1 MPMQTMLEN
10 LRERIKNLLTQDHN
24 LLLLA
29 AVIGFLAGLAS
40 TLFRR
45 LIEFFGDIFSAD
57 GLEVIGITGSVV
69 PLLLPLM
76 PMIGGIIT
84 GIICHFFPDA
94 VKENGVHRVMHA
106 VAMKAGKI
114 RKRTLLTCSTTSAL
128 TIGSGGSAGR
138 EGPTVQI
145 GSAVGSALGNLFHL
159 SHERVQV
166 LVGCGAAA
174 GIAAS
179 FNAPLAGVLFAL
191 EIILTDFTIHTF
203 SPIVVASVIGTA
215 TGRAMEG
222 NEITFHVPVHEL
234 VSYSEIVFYLFL
246 GLLCGVVSRLFT
258 FSYFKAFEVFDKKV
272 HLPKPLK
279 PALGG
284 LIVGLISIAF
294 PAILGNGYEFME
306 KALNGE
312 LFWGLAFGLIFLK
325 IISTATTLGSGGL
338 GGVFAPS
345 LFIGA
350 MLGSTYGALVHGINP
365 GLTASPETYALVGM
379 GAVAGAVMQAPLTN
393 ILMLFELTND
403 YTIILPIMITCIVSA
418 YTFRA
423 FDINSIYI
431 QKLLKE
437 GINIKHG
444 REVSILNSIKVN
456 DVLSKDI
463 TTIPEGMPF
472 RKILETVSY
481 SKNFYFPVVNSEGE
495 MSGLLSFHMIREMI
509 FEDDLGDL
517 IVAND
522 LKVTSVMTLTPG
534 NNLNQ
539 AMEMFAK
546 LDVEQLPVVR
556 PDDPKRVIG
565 MVNRGEVVAA
575 YNREVL
581 VSGFDK

>member
-1 MPMQTMLEN
+1 M
-10 LRERIKNLLTQDHN
+10 
-24 LLLLA
+24 LLLA
-29 AVIGFLAGLAS
+29 AVIGFLAGVAS

-45 LIEFFGDIFSAD
+45 LIEFFGVIFSAD
-57 GLEVIGITGSVV
+57 SLTVIGITGSSI
-69 PLLLPLM
+69 PFLLPLM

-84 GIICHFFPDA
+84 GVICHFFPDA

-159 SHERVQV
+159 SHERIQV

-191 EIILTDFTIHTF
+191 EIILSNFTIHTF

-222 NEITFHVPVHEL
+222 NEITFNVPVHEL
-234 VSYSEIVFYLFL
+234 VSYSEIIFYLFL
-246 GLLCGVVSRLFT
+246 GLLCGVVSKLFT
-258 FSYFKAFEVFDKKV
+258 YSYFKACDIFDKKV

-284 LIVGLISIAF
+284 LIVGFISISF
-294 PAILGNGYEFME
+294 PAILGNGYDFME

-312 LFWGLAFGLIFLK
+312 LFWGLAFALIFLK
-325 IISTATTLGSGGL
+325 IISTSATLGSGGL

-350 MLGSTYGALVHGINP
+350 MLGSTYGTLVHAINP
-365 GLTASPETYALVGM
+365 SFTASPETYALVGM

-423 FDINSIYI
+423 FDKNSIYI

-437 GINIKHG
+437 GINIKYG

-456 DVLSKDI
+456 DVLSKDV

-472 RKILETVSY
+472 RKILETISY
-481 SKNFYFPVVNSEGE
+481 SKNFYFPVVDSQGE
-495 MSGLLSFHMIREMI
+495 MSGILSFHMIREMI
-509 FEDDLGDL
+509 FEEELGDL

-522 LKVTSVMTLTPG
+522 LKVKSVMTLTPE

-546 LDVEQLPVVR
+546 LDVEQLPVVHR
-556 PDDPKRVIG
+556 DDLKRVIG

-581 VSGFDK
+581 VSGFDR

>member
-1 MPMQTMLEN
+1 MPMQSIFEN
-10 LRERIKNLLTQDHN
+10 LREKIKILLMQDHN
-24 LLLLA
+24 MLLLA

-45 LIEFFGDIFSAD
+45 LIEFFGDVFSAD
-57 GLEVIGITGSVV
+57 GLTVIGITGSSI
-69 PLLLPLM
+69 PFLLPLL
-76 PMIGGIIT
+76 PMVGGIIT

-191 EIILTDFTIHTF
+191 EIILTNFTIHTF

-222 NEITFHVPVHEL
+222 NEITFSVPVHEL

-246 GLLCGVVSRLFT
+246 GILCGVISKLFT
-258 FSYFKAFEVFDKKV
+258 FTFFKANDIFDKMV
-272 HLPKPLK
+272 YLPVPLK

-284 LIVGLISIAF
+284 LIVGFISISF
-294 PAILGNGYEFME
+294 PAVLGNGYGFME

-312 LFWGLAFGLIFLK
+312 LFWGLAFVLIFLK
-325 IISTATTLGSGGL
+325 IISTSATLGSGGL

-350 MLGSTYGALVHGINP
+350 MLGSAYGTLVHAINP
-365 GLTASPETYALVGM
+365 NFTASPETYALVGM

-423 FDINSIYI
+423 FDKNSIYI

-437 GINIKHG
+437 GINIKYG
-444 REVSILNSIKVN
+444 REVSILNSIKVS
-456 DVLSKDI
+456 DVLSGDV

-472 RKILETVSY
+472 RKILETISY
-481 SKNFYFPVVNSEGE
+481 SKNFYFPVVDGQGE
-495 MSGLLSFHMIREMI
+495 MSGILSFHMIREMI
-509 FEDDLGDL
+509 FEEELGDL

-522 LKVTSVMTLTPG
+522 LKVKSVMTLTPE

-546 LDVEQLPVVR
+546 LDVCLLYTSPSPR
-556 PDDPKRVIG
+556 
-565 MVNRGEVVAA
+565 
-575 YNREVL
+575 
-581 VSGFDK
+581 SS

>member
-1 MPMQTMLEN
+1 MPMQSIFEN
-10 LRERIKNLLTQDHN
+10 LREKIKILLMQDHN
-24 LLLLA
+24 MLLLA

-45 LIEFFGDIFSAD
+45 LIEFFGDVFSAD
-57 GLEVIGITGSVV
+57 GLTVIGITGSSI
-69 PLLLPLM
+69 PFLLPLL
-76 PMIGGIIT
+76 PMVGGIIT

-191 EIILTDFTIHTF
+191 EIILTNFTIHTF

-222 NEITFHVPVHEL
+222 YEITFSVPVHEL

-246 GLLCGVVSRLFT
+246 GILCGVISKLFT
-258 FSYFKAFEVFDKKV
+258 FTFFKANDIFDKIV
-272 HLPKPLK
+272 YLPVPLK

-284 LIVGLISIAF
+284 LIVGFISISF
-294 PAILGNGYEFME
+294 PAVLGNGYGFME

-312 LFWGLAFGLIFLK
+312 LFWGLAFVLIFLK
-325 IISTATTLGSGGL
+325 IISTSATLGSGGL

-350 MLGSTYGALVHGINP
+350 MLGSAYGTLVHAINP
-365 GLTASPETYALVGM
+365 NFTASPETYALVGM

-423 FDINSIYI
+423 FDKNSIYI

-437 GINIKHG
+437 GINIKYG
-444 REVSILNSIKVN
+444 REVSILNSIKVS
-456 DVLSKDI
+456 DVLSGDV

-472 RKILETVSY
+472 RKILETISY
-481 SKNFYFPVVNSEGE
+481 SKNFYFPVVDGQGE
-495 MSGLLSFHMIREMI
+495 MSGILSFHMIREMI
-509 FEDDLGDL
+509 FEEELGDL

-522 LKVTSVMTLTPG
+522 LKVKSVMTLTPE

-546 LDVEQLPVVR
+546 LDVEQLPVVGR
-556 PDDPKRVIG
+556 DDLKRVIG

>member
-1 MPMQTMLEN
+1 MPMQSIFEN
-10 LRERIKNLLTQDHN
+10 LREKIKILLMQDHN
-24 LLLLA
+24 MLLLA

-45 LIEFFGDIFSAD
+45 LIEFFGVIFSAD
-57 GLEVIGITGSVV
+57 GLAFIGVTGIAFS
-69 PLLLPLM
+69 LLLPLM

-191 EIILTDFTIHTF
+191 EIILTNFTIHTF

-222 NEITFHVPVHEL
+222 NEITFSVPVHEL

-246 GLLCGVVSRLFT
+246 GILCGVISKLFT
-258 FSYFKAFEVFDKKV
+258 FTFFKANDIFDKMV
-272 HLPKPLK
+272 YLPVPLK

-284 LIVGLISIAF
+284 LIVGFISISF
-294 PAILGNGYEFME
+294 PAVLGNGYGFME

-312 LFWGLAFGLIFLK
+312 LFWGLAFVLIFLK
-325 IISTATTLGSGGL
+325 IISTSATLGSGGL

-350 MLGSTYGALVHGINP
+350 MLGSAYGTLVHAINP
-365 GLTASPETYALVGM
+365 NFTASPETYALVGM

-423 FDINSIYI
+423 FDKNSIYI

-437 GINIKHG
+437 GINIKYG
-444 REVSILNSIKVN
+444 REVSILNSIKVS
-456 DVLSKDI
+456 DVLSGDV

-472 RKILETVSY
+472 RKILETISY
-481 SKNFYFPVVNSEGE
+481 SKNFYFPVVDGQGE
-495 MSGLLSFHMIREMI
+495 MSGILSFHMIREMI
-509 FEDDLGDL
+509 FEEELGDL

-522 LKVTSVMTLTPG
+522 LKVKSVMTLTPE

-546 LDVEQLPVVR
+546 LDVEQLPVVGR
-556 PDDPKRVIG
+556 DDLKRVIG

>member
-1 MPMQTMLEN
+1 MLKN
-10 LRERIKNLLTQDHN
+10 LREKIKRLLMQDHN
-24 LLLLA
+24 MLLLA

-40 TLFRR
+40 TLFRW
-45 LIEFFGDIFSAD
+45 LIGFFGDAFSSE
-57 GLEVIGITGSVV
+57 GLSWIGITGSAI
-69 PLLLPLM
+69 PFLLPLM

-114 RKRTLLTCSTTSAL
+114 RKRTLLTCSTTSAI

-179 FNAPLAGVLFAL
+179 FNAPLAGVIFAL

-234 VSYSEIVFYLFL
+234 VSYSEIIFYLFL
-246 GLLCGVVSRLFT
+246 GLLCGVVSKLFT
-258 FSYFKAFEVFDKKV
+258 FTYFKAHDIFDKKV
-272 HLPKPLK
+272 RLPKPLK

-284 LIVGLISIAF
+284 LIIGFISIFF
-294 PAILGNGYEFME
+294 PAVLGNGYEFME
-306 KALNGE
+306 KALAGN
-312 LFWGLAFGLIFLK
+312 LVWGLAFVLIFLK
-325 IISTATTLGSGGL
+325 IISTSVTLGSGGL

-350 MLGSTYGALVHGINP
+350 MLGSAYGTLVHSINP
-365 GLTASPETYALVGM
+365 NFTASPETYALVGM

-403 YTIILPIMITCIVSA
+403 YTIILPIMITSIVSA

-423 FDINSIYI
+423 FDKNSIYI

-456 DVLSKDI
+456 DVLSTDV
-463 TTIPEGMPF
+463 TTIPENTPF
-472 RKILETVSY
+472 RKILETISY
-481 SKNFYFPVVNSEGE
+481 SKNFYFPVVNSQGE
-495 MSGLLSFHMIREMI
+495 MSGILSFHTVREMI
-509 FEDDLGDL
+509 FEEELGNL
-517 IVAND
+517 VVAND
-522 LKVTSVMTLTPG
+522 LKVEPVMTLTPE
-534 NNLNQ
+534 NNLNE

-546 LDVEQLPVVR
+546 LDVEQLPVAR
-556 PDDPKRVIG
+556 QNDPKRVTG
-565 MVNRGEVVAA
+565 MVNRGEVIAA

-581 VSGFDK
+581 VSGFDQ

>member
-1 MPMQTMLEN
+1 MPMQTINEN
-10 LRERIKNLLTQDHN
+10 IREKIKILLMQDHN
-24 LLLLA
+24 MLLLA

-45 LIEFFGDIFSAD
+45 LIEFFGDVFSAE
-57 GLEVIGITGSVV
+57 GLTVIGITGSSI
-69 PLLLPLM
+69 PFLLPLM

-145 GSAVGSALGNLFHL
+145 GSAVGSALGNWFHL

-191 EIILTDFTIHTF
+191 EIILTNFTIHTF

-222 NEITFHVPVHEL
+222 NEITFSVPVHEL
-234 VSYSEIVFYLFL
+234 VSYSEIIFYLFL
-246 GLLCGVVSRLFT
+246 GLLCGVISKLFT
-258 FSYFKAFEVFDKKV
+258 FTYFKASDIFEKKIP
-272 HLPKPLK
+272 LPTPLK

-284 LIVGLISIAF
+284 LIVGFISISF
-294 PAILGNGYEFME
+294 PAVLGNGYDFME

-312 LFWGLAFGLIFLK
+312 LFWGLAFVLIFLK
-325 IISTATTLGSGGL
+325 IISTSATLGSGGL

-350 MLGSTYGALVHGINP
+350 MLGSAYGTLVHGINP
-365 GLTASPETYALVGM
+365 SFTASPETYALVGM

-423 FDINSIYI
+423 FDKNSIYI

-437 GINIKHG
+437 GINIKYG

-456 DVLSKDI
+456 DVLSKDV

-472 RKILETVSY
+472 RKILETISY
-481 SKNFYFPVVNSEGE
+481 SKNFYFPVVDGQGE
-495 MSGLLSFHMIREMI
+495 MSGILSFHMIREMI
-509 FEDDLGDL
+509 FEEELGDL

-522 LKVTSVMTLTPG
+522 LKVKPVMTLTPE

-546 LDVEQLPVVR
+546 LDVEQLPVVGQ
-556 PDDPKRVIG
+556 DDLKRVIG

-581 VSGFDK
+581 VSGFDR

>member
-1 MPMQTMLEN
+1 
-10 LRERIKNLLTQDHN
+10 
-24 LLLLA
+24 
-29 AVIGFLAGLAS
+29 
-40 TLFRR
+40 
-45 LIEFFGDIFSAD
+45 
-57 GLEVIGITGSVV
+57 
-69 PLLLPLM
+69 
-76 PMIGGIIT
+76 
-84 GIICHFFPDA
+84 
-94 VKENGVHRVMHA
+94 MHA
-106 VAMKAGKI
+106 VALKAGKI

-145 GSAVGSALGNLFHL
+145 GSAVGSALGNMFHL
-159 SHERVQV
+159 SHERIQV

-191 EIILTDFTIHTF
+191 EIILTNFTIHTF

-222 NEITFHVPVHEL
+222 NQITFHVPVHEL

-246 GLLCGVVSRLFT
+246 GILCGVVSKLFT
-258 FSYFKAFEVFDKKV
+258 FAYFKAHDIFDKKV
-272 HLPKPLK
+272 KLPKPLK
-279 PALGG
+279 PAIGG
-284 LIVGLISIAF
+284 LIVGFIAILF
-294 PAILGNGYEFME
+294 PAVLGNGYDFME

-312 LFWGLAFGLIFLK
+312 LFWGLAFVLIFLK
-325 IISTATTLGSGGL
+325 IISTSATLGSGGL

-350 MLGSTYGALVHGINP
+350 MLGSAYGTLVHTINP
-365 GLTASPETYALVGM
+365 SFTASPETYALVGM

-403 YTIILPIMITCIVSA
+403 YTIILPIMITCIVST

-423 FDINSIYI
+423 FDKNSIYI
-431 QKLLKE
+431 QKLLKD

-444 REVSILNSIKVN
+444 REVSILNAIKVN

-472 RKILETVSY
+472 RKILETISY
-481 SKNFYFPVVNSEGE
+481 SKNFYFPVLNGQGE
-495 MSGLLSFHMIREMI
+495 MSGILSFHMVREMI
-509 FEDDLGDL
+509 FDEELGDL
-517 IVAND
+517 VVAND
-522 LKVTSVMTLTPG
+522 LKVESVMTLTPE
-534 NNLNQ
+534 NNLNE

-556 PDDPKRVIG
+556 RDDPKRVIG
-565 MVNRGEVVAA
+565 MVNRGEVLAA

-581 VSGFDK
+581 VSGFDR

>member
-1 MPMQTMLEN
+1 MGKYN
-10 LRERIKNLLTQDHN
+10 LRKKIKELMLQDHN
-24 LLLLA
+24 LLVLA

-40 TLFRR
+40 TFFRWM
-45 LIEFFGDIFSAD
+45 IEFFGTVFSEV
-57 GLEVIGITGSVV
+57 GLSWVGITGTAV

-84 GIICHFFPDA
+84 GAICHFFPDA

-106 VAMKAGKI
+106 VTMKAGKI

-145 GSAVGSALGNLFHL
+145 GSAVGSALGNLLHL

-215 TGRAMEG
+215 TGRALEG
-222 NEITFHVPVHEL
+222 NEITFQVPVHEL
-234 VSYSEIVFYLFL
+234 VSYSEIIFYLFL
-246 GLLCGVVSRLFT
+246 GLLCGVISKLFT
-258 FSYFKAFEVFDKKV
+258 ITYFKTHQIFEQKV
-272 HLPKPLK
+272 KIPKPLK

-284 LIVGLISIAF
+284 LIVGFISLLC

-306 KALNGE
+306 KALSGDI
-312 LFWGLAFGLIFLK
+312 FWGLAFLLIFLK
-325 IISTATTLGSGGL
+325 IISTSVTLGSGGL
-338 GGVFAPS
+338 GGIFAPS

-350 MLGSTYGALVHGINP
+350 MLGSVFGTLIHAVSP
-365 GLTASPETYALVGM
+365 GFTASPETYALVGM

-423 FDINSIYI
+423 FDKNSIYI

-444 REVSILNSIKVN
+444 REVSILNSIKVQ
-456 DVLSKDI
+456 DVLSQDVTMI
-463 TTIPEGMPF
+463 SEGMPF

-481 SKNFYFPVVNSEGE
+481 SKNFYFPVVNGEGE
-495 MSGLLSFHMIREMI
+495 MSGILSFHMIREMI
-509 FEDDLGDL
+509 FEEDLGDL
-517 IVAND
+517 VVAND
-522 LKVTSVMTLTPG
+522 LKVHSVKTLTPD

-539 AMEMFAK
+539 AMELFAV

-556 PDDPKRVIG
+556 KDDTKRVIG

-581 VSGFDK
+581 VSEFDR

>member
-1 MPMQTMLEN
+1 MQTTPEN
-10 LRERIKNLLTQDHN
+10 LREKIKDLLMQDHN
-24 LLLLA
+24 LLILA
-29 AVIGFLAGLAS
+29 AIIGFLAGLAS
-40 TLFRR
+40 TLFRW
-45 LIEFFGDIFSAD
+45 LIGFFGLVFSEK
-57 GLEVIGITGSVV
+57 GLGWIGITGTSI
-69 PLLLPLM
+69 PFLLPMM
-76 PMIGGIIT
+76 PMVGGIIT

-106 VAMKAGKI
+106 VALKAGKI
-114 RKRTLLTCSTTSAL
+114 RKRTLLTCSITSAL

-159 SHERVQV
+159 SHERIQV

-191 EIILTDFTIHTF
+191 EIILTNFTIHTF

-215 TGRAMEG
+215 TGRALEG
-222 NEITFHVPVHEL
+222 NEITFQVPVHEL

-246 GLLCGVVSRLFT
+246 GILCGIVSKLFT
-258 FSYFKAFEVFDKKV
+258 SAYFKAFDIFDQKV
-272 HLPKPLK
+272 HIPKPLK

-284 LIVGLISIAF
+284 LVVGFLSIFF
-294 PAILGNGYEFME
+294 PAVLGNGYEFME
-306 KALNGE
+306 KALAGD
-312 LFWGLAFGLIFLK
+312 LFWGLAFTLIFLK
-325 IISTATTLGSGGL
+325 ILSTSVTLGSGGL

-350 MLGSTYGALVHGINP
+350 MLGSAYGALVHGINP
-365 GLTASPETYALVGM
+365 DFTASPETYALVGM

-418 YTFRA
+418 YTFRI
-423 FDINSIYI
+423 FNIDSIYI

-444 REVSILNSIKVN
+444 REVSILNAIKVN
-456 DVLSKDI
+456 DVLSKDV
-463 TTIPEGMPF
+463 TAIPEGMPF
-472 RKILETVSY
+472 RKILETISY
-481 SKNFYFPVVNSEGE
+481 SKNFYFPVVNSQGE
-495 MSGLLSFHMIREMI
+495 MSGILSFHMIREMI
-509 FEDDLGDL
+509 FEEDLGDL

-522 LKVTSVMTLTPG
+522 LKVKSVLTLTPE

-546 LDVEQLPVVR
+546 LDVEQLPVVHR
-556 PDDPKRVIG
+556 DDPQRVIG

-581 VSGFDK
+581 VSGFDR

>member
-166 LVGCGAAA
+166 LIGCGAAA

>member
-1 MPMQTMLEN
+1 MQIKQGII
-10 LRERIKNLLTQDHN
+10 REKIKALLMQDHN
-24 LLLLA
+24 MLLLA
-29 AVIGFLAGLAS
+29 ALIGFLAGLAS
-40 TLFRR
+40 TVFRWM
-45 LIEFFGDIFSAD
+45 IEFFGIVFSSE
-57 GLEVIGITGSVV
+57 GLSWLGITGTAV
-69 PLLLPLM
+69 PFLLPLM

-106 VAMKAGKI
+106 VALKAGKI

-145 GSAVGSALGNLFHL
+145 GSAVGSALGNFFHL
-159 SHERVQV
+159 SKERVQV

-191 EIILTDFTIHTF
+191 EIILGDFTIHTF
-203 SPIVVASVIGTA
+203 SPIIVASVIGTA
-215 TGRAMEG
+215 TGRALEG
-222 NEITFHVPVHEL
+222 NEITFQVPVHEL
-234 VSYSEIVFYLFL
+234 VSYSEIIFYLVL
-246 GLLCGVVSRLFT
+246 GLLCGLVSRLFT
-258 FSYFKAFEVFDKKV
+258 LTYFKSHEFFEQKV
-272 HLPKPLK
+272 LIPKPLK

-284 LIVGLISIAF
+284 LVVGFISLGS
-294 PAILGNGYEFME
+294 PAVLGNGYEFME
-306 KALNGE
+306 EALSGE
-312 LFWGLAFGLIFLK
+312 LLWGMAFILIFLK
-325 IISTATTLGSGGL
+325 IISTSATLGSGGL

-350 MLGSTYGALVHGINP
+350 MLGSAFGALVQGISP
-365 GLTASPETYALVGM
+365 VLTASPETYALVGM

-418 YTFRA
+418 YTYRGFTN
-423 FDINSIYI
+423 NSIYI

-444 REVSILNSIKVN
+444 REVSILNSIRVSEVMN
-456 DVLSKDI
+456 HEV

-472 RKILETVSY
+472 RKILETISY
-481 SKNFYFPVVNSEGE
+481 SKNFYFPVVNSQGE
-495 MSGLLSFHMIREMI
+495 MTGILSFHMVREMI
-509 FEDDLGDL
+509 FEVELGDL
-517 IVAND
+517 VVAND
-522 LKVTSVMTLTPG
+522 LSVKPVKTLTPDD
-534 NNLNQ
+534 NLNQ
-539 AMEMFAK
+539 AMELFAQ
-546 LDVEQLPVVR
+546 LDVEQLPVVHK
-556 PDDPKRVIG
+556 DDPKRVIG

-581 VSGFDK
+581 VSGFDR

>member
-1 MPMQTMLEN
+1 MPMQTINEN
-10 LRERIKNLLTQDHN
+10 IREKIKILLMQDHN
-24 LLLLA
+24 MLLLA

-45 LIEFFGDIFSAD
+45 LIEFFGDVFSAE
-57 GLEVIGITGSVV
+57 GLTVIGITGSSI
-69 PLLLPLM
+69 PFLLPLM

-191 EIILTDFTIHTF
+191 EIILTNFTIHTF

-222 NEITFHVPVHEL
+222 NEITFSVPVHEL
-234 VSYSEIVFYLFL
+234 VSYSEIIFYLFL
-246 GLLCGVVSRLFT
+246 GLLCGVISKLFT
-258 FSYFKAFEVFDKKV
+258 FTYFKASDIFEKKV
-272 HLPKPLK
+272 PLPTPLK

-284 LIVGLISIAF
+284 LIVGFISISF
-294 PAILGNGYEFME
+294 PAVLGNGYDFME

-312 LFWGLAFGLIFLK
+312 LFWGLAFVLIFLK
-325 IISTATTLGSGGL
+325 IISTSATLGSGGL

-350 MLGSTYGALVHGINP
+350 MLGSAYGTLVHGINP
-365 GLTASPETYALVGM
+365 SFTASPETYALVGM

-423 FDINSIYI
+423 FDKNSIYI

-437 GINIKHG
+437 GINIKYG

-456 DVLSKDI
+456 DVLSKDV

-472 RKILETVSY
+472 RKILETISY
-481 SKNFYFPVVNSEGE
+481 SKNFYFPVVDGQGE
-495 MSGLLSFHMIREMI
+495 MSGILSFHMIREMI
-509 FEDDLGDL
+509 FEEELGDL

-522 LKVTSVMTLTPG
+522 LKVKPVMTLTPE

-546 LDVEQLPVVR
+546 LDVEQLPVVGR
-556 PDDPKRVIG
+556 DDLKRVIG

>member
-1 MPMQTMLEN
+1 MQTLLEK
-10 LRERIKNLLTQDHN
+10 LREKIKNLLMQDHN
-24 LLLLA
+24 MLLLA

-45 LIEFFGDIFSAD
+45 LIEFFGVIFSAD
-57 GLEVIGITGSVV
+57 GLAFIGVTGIAFS
-69 PLLLPLM
+69 LLLPLM

-106 VAMKAGKI
+106 VALKAGKI

-159 SHERVQV
+159 SHERIQV

-191 EIILTDFTIHTF
+191 EIILTNFTIHTF

-222 NEITFHVPVHEL
+222 NEITFHVPFHEL

-246 GLLCGVVSRLFT
+246 GVLCGVISKLFT
-258 FSYFKAFEVFDKKV
+258 FSYFKAHDIFDKKV
-272 HLPKPLK
+272 KLPKPLK

-284 LIVGLISIAF
+284 LIVGFIAILF
-294 PAILGNGYEFME
+294 PAVLGNGYDFME

-312 LFWGLAFGLIFLK
+312 LFWGLAFALIFLK
-325 IISTATTLGSGGL
+325 IISTSATLGSGGL

-350 MLGSTYGALVHGINP
+350 MLGSAYGALVHTISPNF
-365 GLTASPETYALVGM
+365 TASPETYALVGM

-403 YTIILPIMITCIVSA
+403 YTIILPIMITCIVST

-423 FDINSIYI
+423 FDKNSIYI
-431 QKLLKE
+431 QKLLKD

-456 DVLSKDI
+456 DVLSRDI
-463 TTIPEGMPF
+463 TTIHEGMPF
-472 RKILETVSY
+472 RKILETISY
-481 SKNFYFPVVNSEGE
+481 SKNFYFPVLNGKGE
-495 MSGLLSFHMIREMI
+495 MSGILSFHMVREMI
-509 FEDDLGDL
+509 FDEELGDL
-517 IVAND
+517 VVAND
-522 LKVTSVMTLTPG
+522 LKVEPVMTLTPE
-534 NNLNQ
+534 NNLNE

-556 PDDPKRVIG
+556 RDDPKRVIG
-565 MVNRGEVVAA
+565 MVNQGEVLAA

-581 VSGFDK
+581 VSGFDG

>member
-1 MPMQTMLEN
+1 MPMQSIFEN
-10 LRERIKNLLTQDHN
+10 LREKIKILLMQDHN
-24 LLLLA
+24 MLLLA

-45 LIEFFGDIFSAD
+45 LIEFFGDVFSAD
-57 GLEVIGITGSVV
+57 GLTVIGITGSSI
-69 PLLLPLM
+69 PFLLPLL
-76 PMIGGIIT
+76 PMVGGIIT

-94 VKENGVHRVMHA
+94 FKENVVHRVMHA

-191 EIILTDFTIHTF
+191 EIILTNFTIHTF

-222 NEITFHVPVHEL
+222 NEITFSVPVHEL

-246 GLLCGVVSRLFT
+246 GILCGVISKLFT
-258 FSYFKAFEVFDKKV
+258 FTFFKANDIFDKMV
-272 HLPKPLK
+272 YLPVPLK

-284 LIVGLISIAF
+284 LIVGFISISF
-294 PAILGNGYEFME
+294 PAVLGNGYGFME

-312 LFWGLAFGLIFLK
+312 LFWGLAFVLIFLK
-325 IISTATTLGSGGL
+325 IISTSATLGSGGL

-350 MLGSTYGALVHGINP
+350 MLGSAYGTLVHAINP
-365 GLTASPETYALVGM
+365 NFTASPETYALVGM

-423 FDINSIYI
+423 FDKNSIYI

-437 GINIKHG
+437 GINIKYG
-444 REVSILNSIKVN
+444 REVSILNSIKVS
-456 DVLSKDI
+456 DVLSGDV

-472 RKILETVSY
+472 RKILETISY
-481 SKNFYFPVVNSEGE
+481 SKNFYFPVVDGQGE
-495 MSGLLSFHMIREMI
+495 MSGILSFHMIREMI
-509 FEDDLGDL
+509 FEEELGDL

-522 LKVTSVMTLTPG
+522 LKVKSVMTLTPE

-546 LDVEQLPVVR
+546 LDVEQLPVVGR
-556 PDDPKRVIG
+556 DDLKRVIG